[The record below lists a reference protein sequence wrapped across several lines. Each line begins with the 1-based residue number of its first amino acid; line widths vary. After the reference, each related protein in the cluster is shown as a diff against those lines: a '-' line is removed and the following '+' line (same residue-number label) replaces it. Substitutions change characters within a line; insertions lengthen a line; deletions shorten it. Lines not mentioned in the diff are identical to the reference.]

1 MNSLLS
7 WPQGGVASSTGSGM
21 WWYLCTGTTILQS
34 APTSWALLLAGG
46 TMGKNLIEG
55 NGIASLIFSTVWLI
69 DFKILRLFSCK
80 KKSRGRTTPCQIYK
94 QVFWMKAWGH
104 STAKRTFVLSNNPR
118 IQYLDSGRMTRQQ
131 LSSDVETTIK
141 YVSKDGRKRFKG
153 SVILKQTEY
162 FG

>member
-1 MNSLLS
+1 
-7 WPQGGVASSTGSGM
+7 
-21 WWYLCTGTTILQS
+21 
-34 APTSWALLLAGG
+34 
-46 TMGKNLIEG
+46 
-55 NGIASLIFSTVWLI
+55 
-69 DFKILRLFSCK
+69 
-80 KKSRGRTTPCQIYK
+80 
-94 QVFWMKAWGH
+94 MKAWGH
-104 STAKRTFVLSNNPR
+104 RTAKRTFVLSNNPR